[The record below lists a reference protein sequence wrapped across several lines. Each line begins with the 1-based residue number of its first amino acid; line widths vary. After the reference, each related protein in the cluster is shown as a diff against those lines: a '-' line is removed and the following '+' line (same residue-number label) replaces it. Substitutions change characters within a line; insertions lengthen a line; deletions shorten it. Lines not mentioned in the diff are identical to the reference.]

1 MAENFLTKQRTISA
15 EKERIESIKKM
26 SEKELLQNIAYDMDR
41 VARLI
46 TTYFTVFTI
55 LFILWVVFTFVGP
68 FIQKA
73 AGL

>member
-1 MAENFLTKQRTISA
+1 MAENILTKQRTTSA
-15 EKERIESIKKM
+15 NKERVDAIKKM

-55 LFILWVVFTFVGP
+55 IFILWIVFTFVGP

>member
-1 MAENFLTKQRTISA
+1 MAENVLIKQRTTSA
-15 EKERIESIKKM
+15 EKERVDAIKKM

-46 TTYFTVFTI
+46 TAYFTVFTI
-55 LFILWVVFTFVGP
+55 IFILWIVFTFVGP